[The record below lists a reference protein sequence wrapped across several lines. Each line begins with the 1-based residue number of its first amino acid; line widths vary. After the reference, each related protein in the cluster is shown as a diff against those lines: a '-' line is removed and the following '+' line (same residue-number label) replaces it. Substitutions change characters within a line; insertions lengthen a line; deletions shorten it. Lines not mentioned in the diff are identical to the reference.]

1 MSFEARRTQRSLRI
15 RLALLAVCAV
25 GLSTGCISGRVL
37 TGYPGYPFASFETD
51 MPADSTFFRLQPA
64 VESEGFPLDY
74 TILDE
79 GFITTRS
86 SELVGRPVFLTLVVG
101 PGGDGS
107 SAGGPAAGNSAD
119 VSVGTSRV
127 WVAAYEETV
136 TGAQRINPLQG
147 EVWAAVMEVTGRL
160 SAAVDGT
167 EPEGPSAEG
176 TSS

>member
-1 MSFEARRTQRSLRI
+1 MRREEPRGRFPLEI
-15 RLALLAVCAV
+15 ALAALTVCLA
-25 GLSTGCISGRVL
+25 GLSSGCISGRVL

-107 SAGGPAAGNSAD
+107 SDGGTASENSAE
-119 VSVGTSRV
+119 VLVGTSRV

-136 TGAQRINPLQG
+136 TGAQRINPLQE

-160 SAAVDGT
+160 SAALDGT
-167 EPEGPSAEG
+167 EPEGPSAE
-176 TSS
+176 SAPS